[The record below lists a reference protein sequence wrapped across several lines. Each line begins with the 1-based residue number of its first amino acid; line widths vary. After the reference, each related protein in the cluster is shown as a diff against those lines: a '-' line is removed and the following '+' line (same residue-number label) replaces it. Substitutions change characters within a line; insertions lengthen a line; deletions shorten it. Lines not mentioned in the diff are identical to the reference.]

1 MLMPASGTPLAK
13 KNIAITRPLEQASGV
28 VERLHTLGAN
38 PIATPTIEIVA
49 PLDFAPLDFAVK
61 SLSSYDWLLF
71 TSVNGV
77 QIFMGRSRALQ
88 IDLPAY
94 SGLRIGAIGPATARA
109 IKEYGGTVT
118 FVPSSY
124 RAESIL
130 AEIGDVSGK
139 RLLLPRAELARPVLA
154 VGLRELGA
162 TVDEI
167 PAYRTI
173 PGPGTKVL
181 AGLLQAGG
189 VDAIAF
195 TSSSTVR
202 FFYEGLWKLG
212 MTAAETERLLAAT
225 AIVCIGPVTA
235 GTAEE
240 MGLHVDVVAEEF
252 TIDGLI
258 AALVEFFSK
267 DRPTGSE

>member
-1 MLMPASGTPLAK
+1 MPAFGTPLAK
-13 KNIAITRPLEQASGV
+13 KTIAITRPLAQAKGM

-49 PLDFAPLDFAVK
+49 PLDFAPLDTAVK
-61 SLSSYDWLLF
+61 NLSSYDWLLF

-77 QIFMGRSRALQ
+77 EVFMERSRALQ
-88 IDLPAY
+88 IDLTAS

-109 IKEYGGTVT
+109 IEEYGGTVT

-130 AEIGDVSGK
+130 AEIGEVSGK

-154 VGLRELGA
+154 VGLRGLGA

-173 PGPGTKVL
+173 SGPGTKVL
-181 AGLLQAGG
+181 AELLQAGG

-195 TSSSTVR
+195 TSSSTVT
-202 FFYEGLWKLG
+202 FFYEGLGKLG
-212 MTAAETERLLAAT
+212 MTAAETERLLAT
-225 AIVCIGPVTA
+225 TTIVCIGPVTA

-240 MGLHVDVVAEEF
+240 LGLHVDVVAEEF

-258 AALVEFFSK
+258 TALVDFFSQ

>member
-1 MLMPASGTPLAK
+1 MPESRTALTEK
-13 KNIAITRPLEQASGV
+13 TIAITRPLAQARAI
-28 VERLHTLGAN
+28 VERLYDLGAN
-38 PIATPTIEIVA
+38 PVATPTIEIVP
-49 PLDFAPLDFAVK
+49 PLDFAALDAAVRD
-61 SLSSYDWLLF
+61 LASYDWLLF

-77 QIFMGRSRALQ
+77 EIFMERSRLLH
-88 IDLPAY
+88 IDPAVL

-109 IKEYGGTVT
+109 ISRYGGVVA

-124 RAESIL
+124 QAESIL
-130 AEIGDVSGK
+130 AEIGEVSGK

-154 VGLRELGA
+154 LGLRDLGA
-162 TVDEI
+162 MVDEI
-167 PAYRTI
+167 PAYRTV
-173 PGPGTKVL
+173 PGPGTQVL
-181 AGLLQAGG
+181 AERLRASE

-202 FFYEGLWKLG
+202 FFYEGLRKLE
-212 MTAAETERLLAAT
+212 MTETEIARLLARP

-235 GTAEE
+235 RTVDE

-258 AALVEFFSK
+258 AALLEYFSE
-267 DRPTGSE
+267 DRRSGAEQ

>member
-1 MLMPASGTPLAK
+1 MPASGTPLAEK
-13 KNIAITRPLEQASGV
+13 TIAITRPLAQARGV
-28 VERLHTLGAN
+28 VERLRSLGAN
-38 PIATPTIEIVA
+38 PITTPTIEIVA
-49 PLDFAPLDFAVK
+49 PLDFAPLDAAVK
-61 SLSSYDWLLF
+61 NLSSYDWLLF

-77 QIFMGRSRALQ
+77 GIFMERSRALQ
-88 IDLPAY
+88 IDLTAF
-94 SGLRIGAIGPATARA
+94 SGLRVGAIGPATARA
-109 IKEYGGTVT
+109 IEECGGSVS

-130 AEIGDVSGK
+130 AEIGEVSGK

-154 VGLRELGA
+154 VGLREMGA
-162 TVDEI
+162 LVDEI
-167 PAYRTI
+167 PAYRTA

-181 AGLLQAGG
+181 AELLQAGE

-202 FFYEGLWKLG
+202 FFYEGLRTLG
-212 MTAAETERLLAAT
+212 MTAAEMQRLLAPT

-240 MGLHVDVVAEEF
+240 IGLHVDVVAEEF

-258 AALVEFFSK
+258 AALVEYFC
-267 DRPTGSE
+267 RR